1 MTVQGDG
8 RFYVET
14 LGCPKNQVDSDKI
27 VGTLLT
33 DGLVPTGD
41 ASAADVV
48 VVNTCAFIEEARK
61 ESIEVILH
69 SMRLVE
75 TARGLLSPDVWQRYG
90 DELAA
95 ELPEVDAVVGFGGAI
110 TEQQQRRLIPVAEA
124 PMPTMDL
131 LNLHRPPAQRPWSYV
146 KVAEGCNRSCG
157 FCAIPSFRG
166 SQRSRDTASI
176 LEEVR
181 SLQAQEIVLVAQDL
195 ASYGVDRPDELGAGS
210 IVPLVKAVA
219 AEVDRVRLLYLYP
232 SDLSD
237 ELIDVILGTD
247 VPYFD
252 LSLQHV
258 SKPLLRRMRRWGDGD
273 RFLQR
278 ISDIRAA
285 QPDATMRSNFIVGY
299 PGETEDD
306 RGFGRLRRRSRP

>member
-1 MTVQGDG
+1 MQGDG

-33 DGLVPTGD
+33 DGLVPTDD

-61 ESIEVILH
+61 ESIEVILQLDETRRNG
-69 SMRLVE
+69 SRLVVTGCMAE
-75 TARGLLSPDVWQRYG
+75 RYG

-195 ASYGVDRPDELGAGS
+195 S
-210 IVPLVKAVA
+210 
-219 AEVDRVRLLYLYP
+219 
-232 SDLSD
+232 
-237 ELIDVILGTD
+237 LI
-247 VPYFD
+247 
-252 LSLQHV
+252 H
-258 SKPLLRRMRRWGDGD
+258 
-273 RFLQR
+273 
-278 ISDIRAA
+278 ISE
-285 QPDATMRSNFIVGY
+285 PT
-299 PGETEDD
+299 
-306 RGFGRLRRRSRP
+306 RRS